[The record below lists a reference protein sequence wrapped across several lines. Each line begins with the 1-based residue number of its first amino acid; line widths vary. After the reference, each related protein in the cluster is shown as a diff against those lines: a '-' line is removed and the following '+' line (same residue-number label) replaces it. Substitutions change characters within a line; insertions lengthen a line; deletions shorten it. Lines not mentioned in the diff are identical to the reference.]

1 MSFPSQTFS
10 HAWAGDPPEP
20 FAAPEYYR
28 GVLSRRV
35 LAYCLDLLV
44 IAGLMALL
52 WFVFWGLV
60 IATLGMLF
68 PIWVA
73 WGLIP
78 AAYHTLLIG
87 GPRSAT
93 LGMRAC
99 GIEVRSWTGDRP
111 DHLQALVQ
119 TVLFYVSTAATCS
132 LILLVALFERRR
144 RTVHDMVA
152 GTLVIRRFPEP
163 EVLSAS

>member
-1 MSFPSQTFS
+1 
-10 HAWAGDPPEP
+10 
-20 FAAPEYYR
+20 
-28 GVLSRRV
+28 
-35 LAYCLDLLV
+35 
-44 IAGLMALL
+44 
-52 WFVFWGLV
+52 
-60 IATLGMLF
+60 
-68 PIWVA
+68 
-73 WGLIP
+73 
-78 AAYHTLLIG
+78 
-87 GPRSAT
+87 
-93 LGMRAC
+93 MRAF

-163 EVLSAS
+163 EILSAS